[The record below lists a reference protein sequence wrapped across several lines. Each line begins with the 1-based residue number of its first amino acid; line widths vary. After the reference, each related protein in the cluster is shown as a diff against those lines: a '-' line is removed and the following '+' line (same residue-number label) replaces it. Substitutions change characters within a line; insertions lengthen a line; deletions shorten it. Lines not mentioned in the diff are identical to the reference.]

1 MRYFLIA
8 LALLLTLGSSNAIC
22 QKIPKKA
29 QKLYEEGK
37 AAAASRN
44 FNRAISNLQKSVNMA
59 PNYAEAHRELAYYF
73 FVLRDLTNARKHY
86 QQAADLKPNERA
98 FAAAYIRLA
107 EFYINEGG
115 YAEALKYAKTY
126 LEMQPSARYIND
138 INMAKAIV
146 KSSEFAV
153 KAKEEPIK
161 FEPKPLPDV
170 INTLQQQYFP
180 TLTAD
185 EQTMIFTGRSGDNED
200 IFSVQRK
207 DGEWQQPQIIEELST
222 KNNEGTC
229 SISADGKTLIF
240 TACVGNK
247 DRQVYGAC
255 DLFISYKTGDTWSE
269 PVNMGRNINTKAWES
284 QPSLSAD
291 GRVIYFISDRG
302 GGLGKNDIWMS
313 EKDKEGNWLPAVNLG
328 EPINTELN
336 EISPFIHA
344 NGKTLFFSSRGHA
357 GFWGY
362 DLYSTERDE
371 KGVWKAP
378 ANLGYPINDHH
389 DQVSLVIAANGKTGY
404 YSHEE
409 KQENQQLFST
419 LYTFEIPEE
428 IRIKRRSDV
437 VKGKVFDI
445 KTEQMLKAKI
455 ELTDIESKEV
465 IAAVSSD
472 SINGGYMIVL
482 TEGAEYAL
490 HVNKEGYLY
499 KSLKFN
505 YKEQKEAQEIELDI
519 ALEPISAGSKVTL
532 NNIFFES
539 GSFALLEKSQ
549 TELDKLVTFM
559 QENPGIKIEIAGH
572 TDDVGA
578 DEANQTLSQKRAG
591 SVVEYL
597 TKNGIAAER
606 LKAKGYGEAQPVVHN
621 DSDENRAL
629 NRRIEFEIL

>member
-1 MRYFLIA
+1 MRYISIIFTLLFA
-8 LALLLTLGSSNAIC
+8 LNTACVMG
-22 QKIPKKA
+22 QKIPRKA
-29 QKLYEEGK
+29 RKLYEEGK
-37 AAAASRN
+37 SAAASRN
-44 FNRAISNLQKSVNMA
+44 FNKAISNLQKSVQVA
-59 PNYAEAHRELAYYF
+59 PDYAEAHRDLAYYY
-73 FVLRDLTNARKHY
+73 FVLRDLSNARKHY
-86 QQAADLKPNERA
+86 QQAADLKPAERA
-98 FAAAYIRLA
+98 FAATYIRLA
-107 EFYINEGG
+107 EFNINEGS

-126 LEMQPSARYIND
+126 LDMEPSARYVND
-138 INMAKAIV
+138 IKLAKAII
-146 KSSEFAV
+146 KSAEFAV
-153 KAKEEPIK
+153 EAKKESIQ
-161 FEPKPLPDV
+161 FEPTPMPSSV
-170 INTLQQQYFP
+170 NRLQQQYFP
-180 TLTAD
+180 TITAD
-185 EQTMIFTGRSGDNED
+185 EQTMIFTGRSRDNED
-200 IFSVQRK
+200 IFEVTKK
-207 DGEWQQPQIIEELST
+207 DGQWQQPKIVEELST

-240 TACVGNK
+240 TACIGNK
-247 DRQVYGAC
+247 DRKVYGAC

-269 PVNMGRNINTKAWES
+269 PVNMGKNINTKAWES

-302 GGLGKNDIWMS
+302 GGVGKNDIWMS
-313 EKDKEGNWLPAVNLG
+313 KKDKEGNWLPAENLG
-328 EPINTELN
+328 EPINTDLN

-344 NGKTLFFSSRGHA
+344 NGQTLFFSSRGHA

-362 DLYSTERDE
+362 DLYKVE
-371 KGVWKAP
+371 KNDKGAWKSP
-378 ANLGYPINDHH
+378 ENLGYPINDHN

-409 KQENQQLFST
+409 RQPNQQLLST
-419 LYTFEIPEE
+419 LYTFKIPEE

-437 VKGKVFDI
+437 VKGKVFDS
-445 KTEQMLKAKI
+445 KTNDMLKAKI

-559 QENPGIKIEIAGH
+559 QENPSINIEIAGH

-578 DEANQTLSQKRAG
+578 DKANQTLSQKRAG

-606 LKAKGYGEAQPVVHN
+606 LKAKGYGETQPVFPN